1 MERLWSPWRS
11 MYIDS
16 MKDKD
21 GDESCVFCNA
31 VKSDIENDSSL
42 VVFRRN
48 EIFIVLNLYPYNN
61 GHLMVVPNRH
71 ISDLSE
77 ITTEEFAEIT
87 SQITLATEALK
98 KLYSPHGFNIGA
110 NVGKAAGAGI
120 DTHLHFHIVPRWNGD
135 TNFMP
140 VVGEVKVISHEL
152 IETKKN
158 LRKAIEEL
166 LNNTEQN

>member
-11 MYIDS
+11 KYIDS
-16 MKDKD
+16 MKDEKKD
-21 GDESCVFCNA
+21 NSCVFCSA
-31 VKSDIENDSSL
+31 SGEELTDDQSL
-42 VVFRRN
+42 VVFKRN
-48 EIFIVLNLYPYNN
+48 NVFIVLNLYPYNN

-77 ITTEEFAEIT
+77 LTSEEFAEIT

-98 KLYSPHGFNIGA
+98 KLYVPHGFNIGA
-110 NVGKAAGAGI
+110 NIGKAAGAGI
-120 DTHLHFHIVPRWNGD
+120 DTHIHFHVVPRWNGD

-140 VVGEVKVISHEL
+140 TIGEVKVISHEL

-158 LRKAIEEL
+158 LI
-166 LNNTEQN
+166 NTIQEILK

>member
-1 MERLWSPWRS
+1 
-11 MYIDS
+11 
-16 MKDKD
+16 MKEKKD
-21 GDESCVFCNA
+21 DEGCVFCTA
-31 VKSDIENDSSL
+31 VEEKIDDGSSL

-48 EIFIVLNLYPYNN
+48 NIFIVLNLYPYNN

-77 ITTEEFAEIT
+77 ITTAEFAEIT

-98 KLYSPHGFNIGA
+98 LLYSPHGFNVGA
-110 NVGKAAGAGI
+110 NIGKAAGAGI

-140 VVGEVKVISHEL
+140 IVGEAKVISHEL
-152 IETKKN
+152 IDTKKD
-158 LRKAIEEL
+158 LIKSIKEL
-166 LNNTEQN
+166 LKQNS

>member
-16 MKDKD
+16 MKEKKD
-21 GDESCVFCNA
+21 DESCVFCNA
-31 VKSDIENDSSL
+31 VEEESDNTDSL

-48 EIFIVLNLYPYNN
+48 NIFIVLNLYPYNN

-110 NVGKAAGAGI
+110 NIGKAAGAGI
-120 DTHLHFHIVPRWNGD
+120 DTHIHFHIVPRWNGD

-140 VVGEVKVISHEL
+140 VIGEAKIISHEL

-158 LRKAIEEL
+158 LIKSIEEL
-166 LNNTEQN
+166 LKQNS

>member
-1 MERLWSPWRS
+1 
-11 MYIDS
+11 
-16 MKDKD
+16 
-21 GDESCVFCNA
+21 
-31 VKSDIENDSSL
+31 
-42 VVFRRN
+42 
-48 EIFIVLNLYPYNN
+48 
-61 GHLMVVPNRH
+61 MVVPNRH

-77 ITTEEFAEIT
+77 ITTKEFAEIT

-140 VVGEVKVISHEL
+140 VIGEVKVISHEL

-158 LRKAIEEL
+158 LRNAIEEI
-166 LNNTEQN
+166 LNQTGQG

>member
-1 MERLWSPWRS
+1 
-11 MYIDS
+11 
-16 MKDKD
+16 MKEKKD
-21 GDESCVFCNA
+21 DEGCVFCTA
-31 VKSDIENDSSL
+31 VEEKIDDGSSL

-48 EIFIVLNLYPYNN
+48 NIFLVLNLYPYNN

-77 ITTEEFAEIT
+77 ITTAEFVEIT

-98 KLYSPHGFNIGA
+98 LLYSPHGFNVGA
-110 NVGKAAGAGI
+110 NIGKAAGAGI

-140 VVGEVKVISHEL
+140 IVSEAKVISHEL
-152 IETKKN
+152 METKKD
-158 LRKAIEEL
+158 LIKSIKEL
-166 LNNTEQN
+166 LKQNS